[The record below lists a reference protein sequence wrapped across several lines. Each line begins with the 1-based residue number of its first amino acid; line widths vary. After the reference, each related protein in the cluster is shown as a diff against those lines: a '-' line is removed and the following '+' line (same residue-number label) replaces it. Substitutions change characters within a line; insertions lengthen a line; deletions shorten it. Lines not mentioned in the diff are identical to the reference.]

1 MRGCQGEH
9 IFDAS
14 SCVKLICNNSGCGQS
29 RFMHQDCFDA
39 WQHLIINQLNKTREK
54 KVRNWTERQ
63 KLQNLWKPQGY
74 NLVIEAC
81 ACKCGSGQLRKD
93 LNWTPPQPSSSSGM
107 RECRI
112 VSVVMIQPLLGP
124 NSGSESEKQKR
135 RRKKSSKNSR
145 PQLTIGLSTFH
156 GLQTVK
162 KSESQGIP
170 NNRQRTNS
178 MSSSNSGSS
187 SWGSSGAS
195 PATSPPHDNKLP
207 PRQISMRDRS
217 R

>member
-1 MRGCQGEH
+1 
-9 IFDAS
+9 
-14 SCVKLICNNSGCGQS
+14 
-29 RFMHQDCFDA
+29 
-39 WQHLIINQLNKTREK
+39 
-54 KVRNWTERQ
+54 
-63 KLQNLWKPQGY
+63 
-74 NLVIEAC
+74 
-81 ACKCGSGQLRKD
+81 
-93 LNWTPPQPSSSSGM
+93 
-107 RECRI
+107 
-112 VSVVMIQPLLGP
+112 MIQPLLGP

-217 R
+217 RDSGGSIFFRRNDYSAFNA